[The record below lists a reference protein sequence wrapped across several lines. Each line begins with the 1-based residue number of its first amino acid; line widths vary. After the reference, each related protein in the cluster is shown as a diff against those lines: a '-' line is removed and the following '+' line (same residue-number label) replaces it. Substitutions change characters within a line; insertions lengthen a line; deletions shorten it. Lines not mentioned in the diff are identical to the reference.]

1 MYSDKYF
8 IFSYLKRVPY
18 TLILE
23 VPASPCNPT
32 PNSNS
37 PCSSRK
43 DGSFPGTL
51 DEVAHIPSDASF
63 SLILL
68 PTNNKLSI
76 FSPRLA
82 SAPNIYMESYN
93 NNTR

>member
-1 MYSDKYF
+1 MF
-8 IFSYLKRVPY
+8 ENFENVLP
-18 TLILE
+18 TLIRE

-63 SLILL
+63 SLMLL
-68 PTNNKLSI
+68 PTFNKLSKL
-76 FSPRLA
+76 SPRLA
-82 SAPNIYMESYN
+82 SAPNIY
-93 NNTR
+93 T